1 MVKTIEDLKA
11 WLIKRG
17 LNIIA
22 ENLKVMCILYKEK

>member
-11 WLIKRG
+11 WLIERG
-17 LNIIA
+17 LKIIA